1 MPSSSPGAIRAPTL
15 SVAPLSTTSAARGL
29 AGERGATALL
39 ALSVF
44 VLLFA
49 YYLLKTAREPLILA
63 HPQGPELKAYAGGAQ
78 ALALLVLVPLVDR
91 LAAVT
96 SRLLYGVLGFFLATL
111 LLFALGAALGW
122 PIGFAFYVWL
132 GVLNVSAVALFWGF
146 ANERFTRAAGERAFP
161 AIGVG
166 MTAGG
171 FAGSFLA
178 ARLFDASESPALVLL
193 VAAALLALHLALY
206 AALLPRDARPPAAS
220 VGAPI
225 RHGKARESVTRK
237 SARES
242 IAVESFARES
252 LTSDS
257 PSTCELVTSDSTD
270 RGGRPSAA
278 KIRDSRT
285 DESLSGESP
294 RPFEGARL
302 LLRDSYLRGV
312 AFLLVLLNLAS
323 TTGEYVLGRRVVDEL
338 TRGDAAAI
346 GAFYGDFYFG
356 VNVAAL
362 ALQLLVAPHVVRRFG
377 LAGALLAMPLLA
389 ALSFGSLALGL
400 PTLLFVW
407 LQGATKS
414 TDYSLVNTGRA
425 LLWLPTSRTAK
436 YAAKHTADTLVVRLG
451 DLLSAGLVFVGT
463 SLSLGIT
470 GFSAIG
476 VGVAL
481 VWLVVVVRLGRRYRA
496 MA

>member
-44 VLLFA
+44 VLLIA

-96 SRLLYGVLGFFLATL
+96 SRLLYGVLGFFLVTL

-146 ANERFTRAAGERAFP
+146 ANERFSRAAGERAFP

-193 VAAALLALHLALY
+193 VAATLLALHLALY
-206 AALLPRDARPPAAS
+206 AALLPRDSSRS
-220 VGAPI
+220 VSTVGAPI
-225 RHGKARESVTRK
+225 RRGKARDSGTRD
-237 SARES
+237 SAPES
-242 IAVESFARES
+242 IARES

-257 PSTCELVTSDSTD
+257 RSACERVTVDSTD
-270 RGGRPSAA
+270 REECPSAS
-278 KIRDSRT
+278 KIRDSRAVG
-285 DESLSGESP
+285 SLSGESP

-338 TRGDAAAI
+338 TGGDAAAI

-362 ALQLLVAPHVVRRFG
+362 ALQLLVVPHVVRRFG

-451 DLLSAGLVFVGT
+451 DLLSAGLVFLGT
-463 SLSLGIT
+463 SLSLGIA

-496 MA
+496 MG

>member
-15 SVAPLSTTSAARGL
+15 SVAVPSRGL

-39 ALSVF
+39 AISVF

-78 ALALLVLVPLVDR
+78 AVALLVLVPLVDR

-146 ANERFTRAAGERAFP
+146 ANERFSRADGERAFP

-206 AALLPRDARPPAAS
+206 AALLPRNPSTSAART
-220 VGAPI
+220 
-225 RHGKARESVTRK
+225 ARRDSTARR
-237 SARES
+237 SLPRES
-242 IAVESFARES
+242 I
-252 LTSDS
+252 TCDS
-257 PSTCELVTSDSTD
+257 ITGDSVHGDSRVAHERVTSDSTD
-270 RGGRPSAA
+270 RDSRSVEALD
-278 KIRDSRT
+278 RDSRART
-285 DESLSGESP
+285 TLASESP

-338 TRGDAAAI
+338 TGGDAAAI

-362 ALQLLVAPHVVRRFG
+362 ALQLFVAPRVVRRFG
-377 LAGALLAMPLLA
+377 LAGALVAMPLLA

-414 TDYSLVNTGRA
+414 ADYSLVNTGRA

-463 SLSLGIT
+463 SLSLGIA
-470 GFSAIG
+470 GFSTIG

-481 VWLVVVVRLGRRYRA
+481 VWLVVVLRLGRRYRA

>member
-15 SVAPLSTTSAARGL
+15 SVAVPSRGL

-39 ALSVF
+39 AVSVF

-78 ALALLVLVPLVDR
+78 AVALLVLVPLVDR

-146 ANERFTRAAGERAFP
+146 ANERFSRADGERAFP

-206 AALLPRDARPPAAS
+206 AALLPRESRPPDVRTA
-220 VGAPI
+220 G
-225 RHGKARESVTRK
+225 RHSKGHVSITHDSVTPD
-237 SARES
+237 
-242 IAVESFARES
+242 S
-252 LTSDS
+252 LTPDS
-257 PSTCELVTSDSTD
+257 LTPDSRRTSELVTSDSTVRD
-270 RGGRPSAA
+270 EHS
-278 KIRDSRT
+278 KTRDSRAE
-285 DESLSGESP
+285 ESRGGESP

-312 AFLLVLLNLAS
+312 ALLLVLLNLAS

-338 TRGDAAAI
+338 TGGDAAAI

-362 ALQLLVAPHVVRRFG
+362 ALQLFVAPRVVRRFG

-414 TDYSLVNTGRA
+414 ADYSLVNTGRA

-463 SLSLGIT
+463 SLSLGIA
-470 GFSAIG
+470 GFSTIG

>member
-1 MPSSSPGAIRAPTL
+1 
-15 SVAPLSTTSAARGL
+15 
-29 AGERGATALL
+29 
-39 ALSVF
+39 
-44 VLLFA
+44 
-49 YYLLKTAREPLILA
+49 
-63 HPQGPELKAYAGGAQ
+63 
-78 ALALLVLVPLVDR
+78 
-91 LAAVT
+91 
-96 SRLLYGVLGFFLATL
+96 
-111 LLFALGAALGW
+111 
-122 PIGFAFYVWL
+122 
-132 GVLNVSAVALFWGF
+132 
-146 ANERFTRAAGERAFP
+146 
-161 AIGVG
+161 
-166 MTAGG
+166 
-171 FAGSFLA
+171 
-178 ARLFDASESPALVLL
+178 VLL

-206 AALLPRDARPPAAS
+206 AALLPRDPSTSTAR
-220 VGAPI
+220 VGAPL
-225 RHGKARESVTRK
+225 RHGKRDSGTRGSAHESV
-237 SARES
+237 
-242 IAVESFARES
+242 ARES

-257 PSTCELVTSDSTD
+257 RSTCELVNVDSTD
-270 RGGRPSAA
+270 RDGRPSAS
-278 KIRDSRT
+278 KIHDSRAA
-285 DESLSGESP
+285 ESLSGESP

-338 TRGDAAAI
+338 TGGDAAAI

-377 LAGALLAMPLLA
+377 LAGALLAMPVLA

-451 DLLSAGLVFVGT
+451 DLLSAGLVFLGT
-463 SLSLGIT
+463 SLSLGIA
-470 GFSAIG
+470 GFSAVG

-496 MA
+496 MG

>member
-1 MPSSSPGAIRAPTL
+1 MPSSSPGALRAPTAF
-15 SVAPLSTTSAARGL
+15 VPARGWTD
-29 AGERGATALL
+29 ERRTTVLL
-39 ALSVF
+39 GLSVF

-49 YYLLKTAREPLILA
+49 YYLLKTAREPLVLA
-63 HPQGPELKAYAGGAQ
+63 HPRGPELKAYAGGVQ
-78 ALALLVLVPLVDR
+78 ALVLLVFVPLVDR
-91 LAAVT
+91 LAGVT
-96 SRLLYGVLGFFLATL
+96 ARLLYGVLGFFLATL
-111 LLFALGAALGW
+111 LVFAIGAALEW

-146 ANERFTRAAGERAFP
+146 ANERFSRAAGERAFP

-193 VAAALLALHLALY
+193 VAAALLAIHLALY
-206 AALLPRDARPPAAS
+206 ATLLPRD
-220 VGAPI
+220 
-225 RHGKARESVTRK
+225 SVTR
-237 SARES
+237 
-242 IAVESFARES
+242 
-252 LTSDS
+252 DS
-257 PSTCELVTSDSTD
+257 VS
-270 RGGRPSAA
+270 
-278 KIRDSRT
+278 RDSVSR
-285 DESLSGESP
+285 DSVSRDSVSRDSVSRDSVSRDSVSRDASP
-294 RPFEGARL
+294 RAFEGARL
-302 LLRDSYLRGV
+302 LWRDPYLRGV

-338 TRGDAAAI
+338 TGGDVAAI

-362 ALQLLVAPHVVRRFG
+362 ALQLLVAPRVVRRFG
-377 LAGALLAMPLLA
+377 LAGALVAMPLLA

-451 DLLSAGLVFVGT
+451 DLLSAGVVFVGT
-463 SLSLGIT
+463 SLSLGIA
-470 GFSAIG
+470 GFSVVG
-476 VGVAL
+476 VAVAL
-481 VWLVVVVRLGRRYRA
+481 VWLVLVLRLSRRYRA

>member
-15 SVAPLSTTSAARGL
+15 SVARLSTTRAS
-29 AGERGATALL
+29 ERAATALL

-146 ANERFTRAAGERAFP
+146 ANERFSRAAGERAFP

-206 AALLPRDARPPAAS
+206 AALLPRDSRPSAAAALHS
-220 VGAPI
+220 
-225 RHGKARESVTRK
+225 KARDSITRD
-237 SARES
+237 SIGSITPDSRGARE
-242 IAVESFARES
+242 
-252 LTSDS
+252 
-257 PSTCELVTSDSTD
+257 LVLSDSTD
-270 RGGRPSAA
+270 LDSRAA
-278 KIRDSRT
+278 GTLIRDSRAGAT
-285 DESLSGESP
+285 RGDSP

-302 LLRDSYLRGV
+302 LLRDPYLRAV

-338 TRGDAAAI
+338 TGGDAAAI

-414 TDYSLVNTGRA
+414 ADYSLVNTGRA

-463 SLSLGIT
+463 SLSLGIA